1 MTSKYKGVSYTTTT
15 GKFKAYV
22 RHNGVQI
29 QLGQFVE
36 EIDAAKEVARAQK
49 QIDNGEEVTRPHV
62 NVPKKPSIDKGI
74 IPLGND
80 KYKLTVYVGVFDS
93 KEEAREERKRI
104 ERLIRKY

>member
-1 MTSKYKGVSYTTTT
+1 MTSKYTGVSYVTTT

-22 RHNGVQI
+22 RQNGVQI
-29 QLGQFVE
+29 QLGQFTE

-49 QIDNGEEVTRPHV
+49 QIARGEEVTRPYV
-62 NVPKKPSIDKGI
+62 RVPKGPSIDKGI
-74 IPLGND
+74 IPIGNG
-80 KYKLTVYVGVFDS
+80 KYRLTVYVGVFDS